1 MHGAQLSP
9 SPPAS
14 IAFCDWKGRIETA
27 PDVDQL
33 VSLVRAYLG
42 AWKPEQLSQLPY
54 DLAAVA
60 LHESDDILYRAL
72 LASRAELT
80 ETVDAAEYAFL
91 REMALTFA
99 TAATRLRL
107 LRSLRHRE

>member
-14 IAFCDWKGRIETA
+14 IVFDEWKGRIETA
-27 PDVDQL
+27 PDVEQL
-33 VSLVRAYLG
+33 VSLVRAYLC
-42 AWKPEQLSQLPY
+42 AWRPEQLSHLPY

-72 LASRAELT
+72 LASRAELIGG
-80 ETVDAAEYAFL
+80 VGAAEYAVL

-99 TAATRLRL
+99 AAATRLRL

>member
-9 SPPAS
+9 SPPRS
-14 IAFCDWKGRIETA
+14 IAFDEWRGRIEAA

-33 VSLVRAYLG
+33 VWVVRAYLR
-42 AWKPEQLSQLPY
+42 AWQPEQLGRLPY

-72 LASRAELT
+72 LASRAELKGGIGL
-80 ETVDAAEYAFL
+80 AEYAVL

-99 TAATRLRL
+99 AAATRLKL
-107 LRSLRHRE
+107 LRSSRHRE